1 MLPQEV
7 NSYKTRSLDYFTFL
21 LSYNEGEEMSLQ
33 KTLEKLGYL
42 NKESENQLFV
52 HYGDLHEEFTVF
64 NIDVKLSEE
73 GLENYKHVIE
83 IAFSHLKALNILDI

>member
-7 NSYKTRSLDYFTFL
+7 NCYKTRSLDYFTFF

-42 NKESENQLFV
+42 DKESEN
-52 HYGDLHEEFTVF
+52 
-64 NIDVKLSEE
+64 
-73 GLENYKHVIE
+73 
-83 IAFSHLKALNILDI
+83 